1 MKNKTLLN
9 SYIGFSA
16 IYLLI
21 ILFDYPAIAW
31 YLKPL
36 LLLFLLYTVY
46 DFEDFPTKKILLT
59 ALALSWIG
67 DIILLF
73 ADKGELYFIFGLIA
87 FLLSHMVYIVLFS
100 KQLKTE
106 TNTNNLLYIFGIGVI
121 IAYLALMFF
130 LLLPNLGDLRIP
142 VSIYAIVISTMLLFA
157 LKGSFNW
164 SKPGNIYILMG
175 AILFVSSD
183 SILAFNKFYKPIL
196 LDSFLIMST
205 YIVAQYLIVKGIL
218 ALNKKTADTF

>member
-1 MKNKTLLN
+1 MKNKKLLN
-9 SYIGFSA
+9 GYIVFSA
-16 IYLLI
+16 IYLFI

-36 LLLFLLYTVY
+36 LIPFLLYAVHAS
-46 DFEDFPTKKILLT
+46 EDFSTKKILLI
-59 ALALSWIG
+59 ALAFSWIG

-73 ADKGELYFIFGLIA
+73 ADKGELYFILGLLA
-87 FLLSHMVYIVLFS
+87 FLLSHLVYIVLFS

-106 TNTNNLLYIFGIGVI
+106 TRTNNLLYIFGIGAI
-121 IAYLALMFF
+121 IAYLALMFS

-157 LKGSFNW
+157 LRGSFNW

-205 YIVAQYLIVKGIL
+205 YIVAQYLIAKGIL
-218 ALNKKTADTF
+218 ALNQKTADTL

>member
-36 LLLFLLYTVY
+36 LIPFLLFTVY
-46 DFEDFPTKKILLT
+46 AFEDFPTKKILLI
-59 ALALSWIG
+59 ALSLSWIG

-73 ADKGELYFIFGLIA
+73 TDKGELYFIFGLVA
-87 FLLSHMVYIVLFS
+87 FLLSHIVYIVLFS

-130 LLLPNLGDLRIP
+130 LLLPNLGHLRIP

-218 ALNKKTADTF
+218 SLNKKTADAL

>member
-36 LLLFLLYTVY
+36 LIPFLLFTVY
-46 DFEDFPTKKILLT
+46 AFEDFATKKILLI
-59 ALALSWIG
+59 ALSLSWIG

-73 ADKGELYFIFGLIA
+73 TDKGELYFIFGLVA
-87 FLLSHMVYIVLFS
+87 FLLSHIVYIVLFS

-130 LLLPNLGDLRIP
+130 LLLPYLGDLRIP

-218 ALNKKTADTF
+218 ALNKKTADAL